1 MVNREV
7 FNFFYIYSYFEIN
20 LMLEVQYC
28 IIIVIDRFKEGT
40 TKMIYLSM
48 IFFQIV
54 APILILLIVGA
65 VLQRKFSFNLKALS
79 QLITYCFMPAAV
91 LVNLYET
98 SIQMSVLGQVGM
110 FIVLFIGSQMILSH
124 YITKWMRLDRQEAA
138 VFKNSVVLINSGN
151 YGIPVA
157 QMIFI
162 TQPIGVAIQVIL
174 VIFQNMTTY
183 TYGLYNLISAT
194 KSGKEILKDFLKMPI
209 IHALIIGVLL
219 NVLNIPIPQMV
230 RIPLDH
236 VADGFIAVALIT
248 LGAQL
253 SQIEMRTMLNKT
265 VLFSCFTR
273 LFIGPAVALFIIYIL
288 QLDGVV
294 AQSLFIASAFP
305 TSRNSSSLALEYDV
319 QSETAAQAVLFS
331 TIISCIT
338 VTIVIYLSKILFV

>member
-1 MVNREV
+1 
-7 FNFFYIYSYFEIN
+7 
-20 LMLEVQYC
+20 
-28 IIIVIDRFKEGT
+28 
-40 TKMIYLSM
+40 MIYLGM
-48 IFFQIV
+48 IFFKVV
-54 APILILLIVGA
+54 APILVLLIFGA
-65 VLQRKFSFNLKALS
+65 LLQKKFSFNLKAMS

-91 LVNLYET
+91 FSNLYET
-98 SIQMSVLGQVGM
+98 TVNLKVLGEITI

-124 YITKWMRLDRQEAA
+124 LIAKWMGLDRHEAA

-157 QMIFI
+157 QMIFV

-194 KSGKEILKDFLKMPI
+194 KSGMDIIRDFLKMPI
-209 IHALIIGVLL
+209 VHALVLGVFMNVFNIGVPEF
-219 NVLNIPIPQMV
+219 I

-236 VADGFIAVALIT
+236 VVGGFIAVALLT

-253 SQIEMRTMLNKT
+253 SQIELKTMLNKT
-265 VLFSCFTR
+265 IVVSCFTR
-273 LFIGPAVALFIIYIL
+273 LVVGPAIALGVIL
-288 QLDGVV
+288 LLGLDGVV

-319 QSETAAQAVLFS
+319 ESNIAAQTVLFS
-331 TIISCIT
+331 TIISSLT
-338 VTIVIYLSKILFV
+338 VTVVIYLSTLWFV